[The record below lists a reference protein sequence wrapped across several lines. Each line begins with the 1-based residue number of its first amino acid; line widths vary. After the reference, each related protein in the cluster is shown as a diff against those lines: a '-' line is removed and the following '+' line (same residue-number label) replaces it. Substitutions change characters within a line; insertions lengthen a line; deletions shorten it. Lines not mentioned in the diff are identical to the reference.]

1 MISGRNQTAF
11 CSLSVKGLFVHS
23 CPRDSSAACDCSLF
37 LPSTSGGTKPLHQHR
52 RVYPYRRCGC
62 YRGSHALKEAHGTDK
77 YGNGP
82 QRRLCVDM
90 WGLGALLSV
99 RLKNKTLRW
108 NNRYYFKPMHDIL
121 HYGYQTEN
129 SHPVLHIK
137 LYRQLHCILFSKG
150 IHP

>member
-1 MISGRNQTAF
+1 MCEGTFLSTAARETAQQ
-11 CSLSVKGLFVHS
+11 LVTV
-23 CPRDSSAACDCSLF
+23 PLF

-62 YRGSHALKEAHGTDK
+62 YRGSHVSKEAHGTDK

-82 QRRLCVDM
+82 QRRRLSVDM

-121 HYGYQTEN
+121 HSSYQAET
-129 SHPVLHIK
+129 
-137 LYRQLHCILFSKG
+137 
-150 IHP
+150 